1 MIDERLGRHSVS
13 ALTVLIPGLLV
24 AGILSAGQVW
34 PGRSYPTPVRDVAL
48 VVPSLLALLLGLV
61 NGDGLLRSAM
71 PAALAGALIVAWYA
85 VLVLPFPALCSA
97 AAGDSCM

>member
-1 MIDERLGRHSVS
+1 MIDERLGRHSAS

-34 PGRSYPTPVRDVAL
+34 PGRSHPPAVRDLGRVI
-48 VVPSLLALLLGLV
+48 PSLLALLLGRV
-61 NGDGLLRSAM
+61 NGEELLRSTM
-71 PAALAGALIVAWYA
+71 RAALAGALIVAWYA
-85 VLVLPFPALCSA
+85 LLVLPSAALCSA